1 MPAPSDPDRR
11 EAATSRKTS
20 ESSSSPPPPDVLRRW
35 GALVAGGEAPL
46 PTNLTPTELS
56 VVLTVVA
63 RLRRERLVKFIAGA
77 IARDFDRE
85 RPP

>member
-11 EAATSRKTS
+11 EAVASQNS
-20 ESSSSPPPPDVLRRW
+20 SDPSSSPTPPEVLHRW
-35 GALVAGGEAPL
+35 GVLVAGGETSL
-46 PTNLTPTELS
+46 PTSLTPTELT

-63 RLRRERLVKFIAGA
+63 RLRRERLIRFIAGA
-77 IARDFDRE
+77 IARDFNRE